1 MGQVNIKIKIGD
13 REYPLVVDQQEEAR
27 LREAERVLS
36 EKYKE
41 YAQAYPAAD
50 KQDHLAMA
58 ALFISNSLVGFD
70 NQTKTGFDELA
81 IRLQEL
87 ELLLDKQVIP
97 DQD

>member
-36 EKYKE
+36 EKFKE
-41 YAQAYPAAD
+41 YASAYPAAD

-58 ALFISNSLVGFD
+58 ALFISNSLVSAD
-70 NQTKTGFDELA
+70 NRSKNGLDELA

-87 ELLLDKQVIP
+87 EQLLDKHPAP
-97 DQD
+97 DQV

>member
-27 LREAERVLS
+27 LREAERVLA
-36 EKYKE
+36 EKYRE

-58 ALFISNSLVGFD
+58 ALFISNALVSTDSQAKNGL
-70 NQTKTGFDELA
+70 NELA
-81 IRLQEL
+81 IRLQAL
-87 ELLLDKQVIP
+87 EQLLDKQPVP
-97 DQD
+97 DQV